1 MKRNLLTLLIFALLL
16 ASCVSPSDRSVS
28 EQREIKMLYTDWSES
43 MAMTYLA
50 SVLLE
55 RDMGFK
61 VTTRMTDV
69 DDIFNTIAS
78 GEADVFLD
86 VWMPATHSEYI
97 ELYGDQLDVLGLNYE
112 PARTGLVVPDYMEVD
127 NMTQLRDYYQGPIVG
142 IDSTAG
148 IMRVTRD
155 ALDAYNLSNELLVLS
170 EEEMTERLRSA
181 VQRQEDIV
189 ITGWEPHWLFFRY
202 DLRFLDDPQMVYMAE
217 EQIYTIARTGFA
229 EEFVHVATFLD
240 RMVLTER
247 QMNSLLFEMHLS
259 SDPLEGVKKWIQ
271 SNEFVVNQWTRGLG
285 PDREKIM

>member
-1 MKRNLLTLLIFALLL
+1 MKNNLVKLLVFTFMLG
-16 ASCVSPSDRSVS
+16 SCVSPSDREVS
-28 EQREIKMLYTDWSES
+28 DQRQVKMLYTDWSES
-43 MAMTYLA
+43 IAMTYLA

-61 VTTRMTDV
+61 VSTRMTDV
-69 DDIFNTIAS
+69 DEIFNTIAS
-78 GEADVFLD
+78 GEADIFLD
-86 VWMPATHSEYI
+86 VWMPATHSEYM
-97 ELYGDQLDVLGLNYE
+97 ELYGDQLDLLGVNYT
-112 PARTGLVVPDYMEVD
+112 PARTGLVVPDYMEID
-127 NMTQLRDYYQGPIVG
+127 NMEQLRASYDGPIVG

-148 IMRVTRD
+148 IMRFTRE
-155 ALDAYNLSNELLVLS
+155 ALDAYYLPNELLVLS
-170 EEEMTERLRSA
+170 EEEMTNKLRTA

-189 ITGWEPHWLFFRY
+189 ITGWEPHWIFFRY
-202 DLRFLDDPQMVYMAE
+202 DLRFLEDPQMVYMAE
-217 EQIYTIARTGFA
+217 EQIYSIARTGFA

-259 SDPLEGVKKWIQ
+259 SDPLEGVKKWIE